1 MWIKEEIKSNQ
12 QWSIWTIK
20 RAERVE
26 ISFKR
31 VAVWTLI
38 FTNIFFISFFFG
50 RLLKLI

>member
-1 MWIKEEIKSNQ
+1 MKEEMNGNQ
-12 QWSIWTIK
+12 RWSIGTIK

-50 RLLKLI
+50 RLLNWI

>member
-1 MWIKEEIKSNQ
+1 MDGNQLLSIYEIIK
-12 QWSIWTIK
+12 
-20 RAERVE
+20 AERVE

-50 RLLKLI
+50 RLLKWI

>member
-1 MWIKEEIKSNQ
+1 MKEEMNGSQ
-12 QWSIWTIK
+12 LWSICTIK

-50 RLLKLI
+50 RLLKWI